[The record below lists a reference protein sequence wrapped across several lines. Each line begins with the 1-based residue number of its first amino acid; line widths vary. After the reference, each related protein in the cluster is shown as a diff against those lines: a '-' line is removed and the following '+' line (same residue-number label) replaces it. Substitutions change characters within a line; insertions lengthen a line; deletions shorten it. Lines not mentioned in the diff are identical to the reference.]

1 MDLESLQREMA
12 AAVMQPLTKDEN
24 MRSTAPDGRPMA
36 EVAASF
42 IAPNSRLTSF
52 ERLEIYNR
60 QYWYRVLGALAE
72 DFPAL
77 RALVGERRFEALSI
91 AYLTEHPS
99 RSFTLR
105 NLGSKL
111 PDWLTAHAEHA
122 GRRHRL
128 AVDLARMEWAFVE
141 AFDAPERD
149 PLTQRQIAAL
159 QGESRLT
166 LQPCLQLVA
175 LSFPA
180 DELVLELHKRE
191 KRQTSEAGV
200 AHEDSG
206 ADAEG
211 IFHLNSVLLR
221 IEVKSTL
228 NQKGL
233 SDFIDASLEIIK
245 MEFNKTD
252 DCKSKF
258 AHPASILVAFK
269 SGFSSQKWDYEYR
282 RFRDIMKKKK
292 CPPALSGFVS
302 AICVVDKGFWFLN
315 DYGGRQRSWVRL
327 DSIINDDPNLMKD
340 RLVRLIAKASTVAY
354 RAHVERQGRD
364 STQGLEVGIESFIP
378 PATVYQLPE

>member
-1 MDLESLQREMA
+1 MKINNYIL
-12 AAVMQPLTKDEN
+12 
-24 MRSTAPDGRPMA
+24 
-36 EVAASF
+36 
-42 IAPNSRLTSF
+42 
-52 ERLEIYNR
+52 ERLRADAAHAI
-60 QYWYRVLGALAE
+60 ALAE
-72 DFPAL
+72 CENAIQHFGL
-77 RALVGERRFEALSI
+77 RGRLREILIANLLAPWLPPFCKCATGMIVETKNKPRKSTQEDILVIDPSI
-91 AYLTEHPS
+91 AP
-99 RSFTLR
+99 
-105 NLGSKL
+105 
-111 PDWLTAHAEHA
+111 PI
-122 GRRHRL
+122 L
-128 AVDLARMEWAFVE
+128 ANVGG
-141 AFDAPERD
+141 P
-149 PLTQRQIAAL
+149 
-159 QGESRLT
+159 
-166 LQPCLQLVA
+166 
-175 LSFPA
+175 
-180 DELVLELHKRE
+180 
-191 KRQTSEAGV
+191 
-200 AHEDSG
+200 
-206 ADAEG
+206 EG